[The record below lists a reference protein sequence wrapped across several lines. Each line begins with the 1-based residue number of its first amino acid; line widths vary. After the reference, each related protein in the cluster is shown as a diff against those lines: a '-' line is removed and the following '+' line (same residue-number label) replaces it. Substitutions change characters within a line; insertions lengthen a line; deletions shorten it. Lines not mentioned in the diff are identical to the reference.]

1 MFSPFSKKYA
11 STRSVFESFSLVNT
25 KTQKEW
31 RGTTVAFL
39 TGGAPYDLGLHRIPK
54 APFFV
59 RPHEN
64 DMPAF
69 LKNSKIRKR
78 CLRVDGRLHGGAKKA
93 LFSKISLFVWKGPYV
108 ASEKIFPPPNGKTV
122 GFCFYN
128 PKKWSL
134 VRKSFAKGFIWM
146 ETLSR
151 DIGFLLNSEQSLPNG
166 SYTHCN
172 EDFISACSIYALFD
186 FSLEKCMYDICRN

>member
-1 MFSPFSKKYA
+1 MAGNYGSIPYRRCALWPRASSYSKSSFFCP
-11 STRSVFESFSLVNT
+11 STRKRYAGVFKKLQDP
-25 KTQKEW
+25 KTLFTCGRKATRW
-31 RGTTVAFL
+31 R
-39 TGGAPYDLGLHRIPK
+39 
-54 APFFV
+54 
-59 RPHEN
+59 
-64 DMPAF
+64 
-69 LKNSKIRKR
+69 
-78 CLRVDGRLHGGAKKA
+78 KKA

-166 SYTHCN
+166 SYAHWN

-186 FSLEKCMYDICRN
+186 FSLEKCMYGICRN